1 MGFIAVNLS
10 SYDEYTLTSL
20 EFEIVRS
27 LNFASV
33 CLNQNIYYSQVWFG
47 DVSREWISNLSSR
60 LSRMAFL
67 IEFKSIKVHYIEPA
81 IDYASHYAIAY
92 RPRSGWRDNL
102 RDEYA
107 QYDFIVRS
115 EGQEFDIGL
124 GDKWQK
130 SPNYRNYREYNS
142 KFMILVHELSHL
154 FMHTLDITYHYG
166 HCRLLASRDPLQ
178 AKFNANNW
186 GYFVEEFIIPR

>member
-67 IEFKSIKVHYIEPA
+67 IEFKSIKIHYIEHS
-81 IDYASHYAIAY
+81 ID
-92 RPRSGWRDNL
+92 
-102 RDEYA
+102 
-107 QYDFIVRS
+107 
-115 EGQEFDIGL
+115 
-124 GDKWQK
+124 
-130 SPNYRNYREYNS
+130 
-142 KFMILVHELSHL
+142 
-154 FMHTLDITYHYG
+154 
-166 HCRLLASRDPLQ
+166 
-178 AKFNANNW
+178 
-186 GYFVEEFIIPR
+186 